1 MPGRKVPEDE
11 RREQL
16 LDAAYAVAIRD
27 GLDALTARK
36 VATVAGASPGLV
48 FFHFENMQGLYV
60 ALLDALLVGA
70 LDAEVTPEIASL
82 PTALDRLRELVR
94 IEIEGLPEQA
104 GPSELFFAYW
114 FLGRSSPYRARISA
128 ALDRYTAVFVPVCT
142 DVLAELGH
150 PPGATGEG
158 LACVVVAL
166 VEGAAVQAL
175 RGAQE
180 FDPRGYLAALDAVL
194 PARVPA

>member
-16 LDAAYAVAIRD
+16 LAAAYRVAVRD

-36 VATVAGASPGLV
+36 VAVEAAASPGLV
-48 FFHFENMQGLYV
+48 FFHFESMQGLYV

-70 LDAEVTPEIASL
+70 LDAEVTPAIAAL
-82 PTALDRLRELVR
+82 PTALDRLREMVR

-104 GPSELFFAYW
+104 GPSEMFFAYW
-114 FLGRSSPYRARISA
+114 FLGRDTAYRERITT
-128 ALDRYTAVFVPVCT
+128 ALDRYTGVFEPVCE

-150 PPGATGEG
+150 PPGATAAG
-158 LACVVVAL
+158 LAAVVVAL
-166 VEGAAVQAL
+166 VEGAAVQSL
-175 RGAQE
+175 RGAE
-180 FDPRGYLAALDAVL
+180 GFDPQGYLAALDAVL
-194 PARVPA
+194 PARVPG